1 MFIIYP
7 QNIVFSIKKDSDGRN
22 LRFQTPNKPII
33 TEKKLTSC
41 HSPSTGEISPT
52 SSCYL
57 ENPDLRGLLTE
68 KEGESGEIRKQN
80 ICGIIYSPRGCIYMG
95 DRAEFYSQI
104 VNLYPISPTPP
115 TFTTKSGKIILQ
127 IYLHR
132 YFTVFLLFI
141 YY

>member
-1 MFIIYP
+1 MFIQYP

-22 LRFQTPNKPII
+22 LRLQTPNKPII
-33 TEKKLTSC
+33 IEKKLRSY
-41 HSPSTGEISPT
+41 HSPSTGGISPT

-57 ENPDLRGLLTE
+57 ENPDLRGLLTK
-68 KEGESGEIRKQN
+68 KEGESGEIRKPN
-80 ICGIIYSPRGCIYMG
+80 VCGIIYSSRGCIYMG
-95 DRAEFYSQI
+95 DRAELYSQI

-115 TFTTKSGKIILQ
+115 PFTTKSGKIILQ